1 MAKAI
6 IRGSEGNDGLIGER
20 RVDSPSLNTST
31 VSRISFLISLLTTTT
46 KLIMNCYVCNIP
58 LIWGGDEDIDEE
70 EGLEHKIVTNLS
82 CQQCGS
88 IVHVYHGK

>member
-1 MAKAI
+1 MVV

-46 KLIMNCYVCNIP
+46 NLTMNCYVCNTP
-58 LIWGGDEDIDEE
+58 LIWGGDESLEQEDEE
-70 EGLEHKIVTNLS
+70 YEYKLRTNLS
-82 CQQCGS
+82 CNNCDS
-88 IVHVYHGK
+88 LVFVYHGK

>member
-1 MAKAI
+1 
-6 IRGSEGNDGLIGER
+6 
-20 RVDSPSLNTST
+20 
-31 VSRISFLISLLTTTT
+31 
-46 KLIMNCYVCNIP
+46 MNCYVCNIP
-58 LIWGGDEDIDEE
+58 LIWGGDEDIDPE

>member
-1 MAKAI
+1 V
-6 IRGSEGNDGLIGER
+6 IRGSKGNDGLIGER

-31 VSRISFLISLLTTTT
+31 VSWIFFLISLLTTTT

-58 LIWGGDEDIDEE
+58 LIWGGDEDIDEK